1 MSEVRTLTVQEEED
15 ILARAMAEW
24 ESKHVQVL
32 IDDDDIPEGVH
43 YLPLENLLEFLE
55 QQDIPTKVIIAGEDY
70 LIRLRKYVSYE
81 EFKEF
86 IYSLSDF
93 LRRGHWIK
101 AVWSREKKA
110 IVVKRWRR

>member
-1 MSEVRTLTVQEEED
+1 MNEVKTLTD

-24 ESKHVQVL
+24 QSKHVQVL

-43 YLPLENLLEFLE
+43 YLPLESLIEFLE
-55 QQDIPTKVIIAGEDY
+55 QQSIPVRVHIDGENY
-70 LIRLRKYVSYE
+70 LIRLRKHVPYE

-93 LRRGHWIK
+93 LRRGHWVR

-110 IVVKRWRR
+110 IIVKRWRWFDG